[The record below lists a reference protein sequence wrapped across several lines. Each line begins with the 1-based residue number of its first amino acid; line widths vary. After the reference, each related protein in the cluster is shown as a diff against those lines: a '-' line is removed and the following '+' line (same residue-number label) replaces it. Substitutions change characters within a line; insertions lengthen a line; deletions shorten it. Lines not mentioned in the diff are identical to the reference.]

1 MLKRYIRY
9 ASHSLI
15 VYVIITIAEHQ
26 TLNIILGRAPMIGQ
40 SGIAVKSVKR
50 ADAASVAELS
60 KYGVATIHE
69 AMGRVG
75 LLAPYMRPIYPAA
88 KVCGTAVTIFAHP
101 GDNWMLHVAAEM
113 LQAGDIA
120 VLGTSSD
127 NADGMFGDLLAT
139 SFRARGAMGLV
150 IDAGCRDTADLRSMQ
165 FPVWARAVYG
175 KGTVKATVGSVNT
188 PIICA
193 GALVHPGDVIIA
205 DDDGVVV
212 VPKARAP
219 AVAEAASRR
228 EAKEAATRERLAAGE
243 LGLDIYGMRDALA
256 KAGLK
261 YVDDEAAG
269 AAQQVGPHK

>member
-1 MLKRYIRY
+1 
-9 ASHSLI
+9 
-15 VYVIITIAEHQ
+15 
-26 TLNIILGRAPMIGQ
+26 MIGQ
-40 SGIAVKSVKR
+40 SGIAVKNVQR
-50 ADAASVAELS
+50 ANVDSVAELS
-60 KYGVATIHE
+60 RYGVATIHE

-75 LLAPYMRPIYPAA
+75 LLAPYMRPIYPGA
-88 KVCGTAVTIFAHP
+88 KACGTAVTIFAHP

-113 LQAGDIA
+113 LQTGDIA

-139 SFRARGAMGLV
+139 SFRARGAAGLV

-165 FPVWARAVYG
+165 FPVWAKAVYA

-193 GALVHPGDVIIA
+193 GAMVHPGDVIIA

-212 VPKARAP
+212 VPKMRAA
-219 AVAEAASRR
+219 AVAEAARLR
-228 EAKEAATRERLAAGE
+228 EAKEATTRERLSKGE
-243 LGLDIYGMRDALA
+243 LGLDIYGMRDTLS

-261 YVDDEAAG
+261 YFDDERAAEEG
-269 AAQQVGPHK
+269 AAAQG